1 MRSMRYSLSSRFRA
15 TLLGAAIGETRYA
28 PKHFP
33 YPDATKPQAQVQL
46 LNCSGAQPKLPVVPP
61 GGRLAI
67 LGAESLIRL
76 GRFDLNDWRDA
87 CGKDSLLRIMA
98 SSEQNVTNCL
108 STAIIATLPIALF
121 HHENEIKLR
130 QNLQLAV
137 PGQDQAVSRDG
148 ALAVGYAIAQSLN
161 EKLNAATLI
170 PQIITF
176 LGEPETQIAQHLSQ
190 VQTLLAQQASL
201 VRAVNELSQDDLSS
215 TPIALAFYCF
225 LSTLEDF
232 RLSVMRAALTRY
244 QPQIT
249 SAIAAALSG
258 AYNSTSG
265 IPLNWRLALSTDAK
279 LAAWGITTE
288 AEILHISDSL
298 VAVWSGVYSLAIHPT
313 NNTQVAAIA
322 APRVIRPR

>member
-1 MRSMRYSLSSRFRA
+1 MRYSLSSRFRG
-15 TLLGAAIGETRYA
+15 TLLGAAIGEISAA
-28 PKHFP
+28 PKRAA
-33 YPDATKPQAQVQL
+33 YPDATKPQTQVQL
-46 LNCSGAQPKLPVVPP
+46 LDCGVAQHKLPVVVP
-61 GGRLAI
+61 GGRLAV

-76 GRFDLNDWRDA
+76 GRFDLNDWRNA
-87 CGKDSLLRIMA
+87 CGKDSLLRMLVA
-98 SSEQNVTNCL
+98 SSEKNAINCL
-108 STAIIATLPIALF
+108 STIIATLPIALF
-121 HHENEIKLR
+121 YHENEIKLR
-130 QNLQLAV
+130 QNLQLVLPGEDKAV
-137 PGQDQAVSRDG
+137 NRDG
-148 ALAVGYAIAQSLN
+148 ALAVGYAINQSLN

-190 VQTLLAQQASL
+190 VQTLLTQRASL
-201 VRAVNELSQDDLSS
+201 ARAVNDLSRDVSS

-265 IPLNWRLALSTDAK
+265 IPLNWRLVSRDAN
-279 LAAWGITTE
+279 LAAWGTE
-288 AEILHISDSL
+288 AEILQISDSL
-298 VAVWSGVYSLAIHPT
+298 IAVWSGVYSLAMHPD
-313 NNTQVAAIA
+313 NTQVAAIA

>member
-1 MRSMRYSLSSRFRA
+1 MRSMRYSLSSRFRG
-15 TLLGAAIGETRYA
+15 TLLGAAIGESCA
-28 PKHFP
+28 LKHVA
-33 YPDATKPQAQVQL
+33 YPDATNPPAQVQQ
-46 LNCSGAQPKLPVVPP
+46 LNRSVAQPKLTVAVP

-67 LGAESLIRL
+67 LSAESLIRL

-87 CGKDSLLRIMA
+87 CGKDSLLRLFMA
-98 SSEQNVTNCL
+98 SSEQNVINCL
-108 STAIIATLPIALF
+108 STAIIATLPLALF

-130 QNLQLAV
+130 QNLQLVVA
-137 PGQDQAVSRDG
+137 GQDQAVSRDG
-148 ALAVGYAIAQSLN
+148 ALAVGYAITQALN

-176 LGEPETQIAQHLSQ
+176 LGEPETQIAQQLRQ
-190 VQTLLAQQASL
+190 VQTLLAQQAGL
-201 VRAVNELSQDDLSS
+201 ARAVNELSQDVSS

-232 RLSVMRAALTRY
+232 RLSVMRAALTRH
-244 QPQIT
+244 QPHIT

-265 IPLNWRLALSTDAK
+265 IPLNWRLALSRDAK

-288 AEILHISDSL
+288 AEILQISDSL
-298 VAVWSGVYSLAIHPT
+298 VAVWSGVYSIATHPT
-313 NNTQVAAIA
+313 DDTQVAAIA
-322 APRVIRPR
+322 APRVIRPN